1 MVEDRGMVYHDW
13 SGAGVQTGRQ
23 VILWDRMVTVM
34 DLVMSDQTRPP
45 PTNHLI
51 TPSKG
56 QSLPKPV
63 FSLEPFLK
71 LALSLRTF

>member
-1 MVEDRGMVYHDW
+1 MVHHDW

-23 VILWDRMVTVM
+23 VILRDRMVTVM

-45 PTNHLI
+45 LSNHPI
-51 TPSKG
+51 TPPAG
-56 QSLPKPV
+56 QSLTKPV

-71 LALSLRTF
+71 LALSLRTL